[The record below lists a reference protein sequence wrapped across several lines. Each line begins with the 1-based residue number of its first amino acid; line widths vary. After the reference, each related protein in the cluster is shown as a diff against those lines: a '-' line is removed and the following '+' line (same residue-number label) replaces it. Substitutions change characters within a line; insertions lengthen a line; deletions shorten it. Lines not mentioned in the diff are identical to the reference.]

1 MSKTNLLN
9 IELEQACTLLKI
21 ALSNKNAVLRYENSK
36 KNKWNYKRGKK
47 YGKDINTSFIVN
59 VENCTSFTVNFI

>member
-36 KNKWNYKRGKK
+36 KNRWNYKGGKK
-47 YGKDINTSFIVN
+47 
-59 VENCTSFTVNFI
+59 